1 MIMLQ
6 LTKSN
11 KKTVAQTFTQSMVGC
26 LGYLRSE
33 DGIAWLWYFS
43 ENLHMYSSPFYLALK
58 EIVAWTFGVIVTGL
72 LLNRGWMLKT
82 FHGSSY
88 FCSEYETVYFYYGTV
103 TISYLK
109 MNKNKASFSEM
120 ILPPSNL
127 DLLLRKFKSFI

>member
-11 KKTVAQTFTQSMVGC
+11 KKNCRANIYAIDGRMPWLTP
-26 LGYLRSE
+26 LRRWDS
-33 DGIAWLWYFS
+33 LTM
-43 ENLHMYSSPFYLALK
+43 ENLHMYSSPFYLELK
-58 EIVAWTFGVIVTGL
+58 EIVVWAFGVIVKGL

-109 MNKNKASFSEM
+109 MNQNKASFSEM
-120 ILPPSNL
+120 ILPPPNL